1 MSFTSSLLRST
12 PRLAS
17 RTAFSSASL
26 ASRHASRRF
35 LATTP
40 GQSGQSSSGGSSNA
54 FLYGLLGAGVLGG
67 GAYYVSQ
74 RDPTADEDPR
84 KIRDAA
90 SPKEV
95 DYQKVY
101 NAVAEVLEQEDYD
114 GELLAIL
121 KSSCVFGETDYRFAW
136 NVIDGSY
143 GPVLVRLAW
152 HCSGTY
158 DKESNSGGSNG

>member
-1 MSFTSSLLRST
+1 MSFTSSFLRST

-40 GQSGQSSSGGSSNA
+40 GQASSGGSSNA

-101 NAVAEVLEQEDYD
+101 NAVAEVLEQDDYD
-114 GELLAIL
+114 GE
-121 KSSCVFGETDYRFAW
+121 SSLSRFRTF
-136 NVIDGSY
+136 S
-143 GPVLVRLAW
+143 
-152 HCSGTY
+152 S
-158 DKESNSGGSNG
+158 SNGRN